1 MDIKPTCCQDKHFSA
16 DPSYVRG
23 RDSLARCCCL
33 FFKSVLGCA
42 YFFLTSPRFSHI
54 YHTGCG
60 EQGLLTQGRGKV
72 RPCNPCSHG
81 GGGNKALEPWLRK
94 YLAVPISTYISFNM
108 CSCLCVQPN
117 CWWILSDYPPTLSR
131 AIWISVSTT
140 DCFTTWHR
148 EWHPSLLW

>member
-1 MDIKPTCCQDKHFSA
+1 MNVSMWPSGLRSNTKRNRNPSEAHSQIWWTLSQLAAKTNIFSE

-23 RDSLARCCCL
+23 RNSLARCCCL
-33 FFKSVLGCA
+33 FFKSVVGCA

-117 CWWILSDYPPTLSR
+117 CWWILSD
-131 AIWISVSTT
+131 
-140 DCFTTWHR
+140 
-148 EWHPSLLW
+148 